1 MKHTPLYRAH
11 VGSGAKMVEF
21 AGYEMPVQYT
31 SIIEEHI
38 AVRTAAGLF
47 DVSHMGEITVKGPES
62 KKFLCRLVPTAMS
75 KLEIGKGMYTLF
87 CYEEGGVIDDLFIF
101 MAGEEHYF
109 LVVNAS
115 TTDKD
120 FNWMKQH
127 LIDGVTIENISDETS
142 KIDLQGPSSKDIMK
156 KIFNPDSIEKLE
168 RFRFYYDRFGGSAI
182 MISATGY
189 TGEAG
194 YELFINNSKAE
205 ELWNSIISEG
215 TCFGIRAAGLGC
227 RDTLR
232 LESCYSLYGHEIND
246 FINPVE
252 AGLSWLISSEADYIG
267 KNELLKLKNGGVKRQ
282 QVAVKLIDRGIPREQ
297 CRVVFKD
304 KTIGYVT
311 SGAYSPTMKN
321 GIALCLVEKSS
332 VSSGDKVEIIIR
344 DKGYKGEVVNKPF
357 YRYNGLYKKD

>member
-47 DVSHMGEITVKGPES
+47 DVSHMGEITVKGPAA
-62 KKFLCRLVPTAMS
+62 KTFLSRLIPTSMS
-75 KLEIGKGMYTLF
+75 KLETGKGMYTLF
-87 CYEEGGVIDDLFIF
+87 CYKEGGVIDDLFIF

-120 FNWMKQH
+120 FSWMKQH
-127 LIDGVTIENISDETS
+127 LIDGVTIENISDETA
-142 KIDLQGPSSKDIMK
+142 KIDIQGPSSKDIMK

-189 TGEAG
+189 TGETG
-194 YELFINNSKAE
+194 YELFINNGKAE

-246 FINPVE
+246 SINPVE
-252 AGLSWLISSEADYIG
+252 AGLSWLISSDVDYIG
-267 KNELLKLKNGGVKRQ
+267 KTELLRLKNGGAEREQ
-282 QVAVKLIDRGIPREQ
+282 IAVKLTDRGIPREQ
-297 CRVVFKD
+297 FKVVFKD
-304 KTIGYVT
+304 NIIGHVT
-311 SGAYSPTMKN
+311 SGAYSPVMKN
-321 GIALCLVEKSS
+321 GIALCLIKKGL
-332 VSSGDKVEIIIR
+332 VSYGDTIDIIIR
-344 DKGYKGEVVNKPF
+344 DRGYKGVIVKKPF
-357 YRYNGLYKKD
+357 YKFNG